1 MDLGP
6 ICMPAKE
13 HGTSSVVYAF
23 ALFVVC
29 NSSVPCQT
37 SLCDADGGDHVK
49 IIQRGGM
56 LDDFEMEVPGERT
69 LSGLWPTSIGS
80 ECRGGGGGACL
91 HEVRGG
97 NAFQPGRL
105 VAGRE
110 LVDLAINDDELRR
123 HLVHGSSFPQG
134 HAWPRAPGSMD
145 RWVTPRVQRA
155 EAQLLEELIAWVSS
169 DECYGLF
176 SIDRTQRVQVHFDM
190 RADPRQGDTRTRIRG
205 QAREYLQAALD
216 QLQDKDMLL
225 VVLGRRPFREAYI
238 TKVLSQS
245 DHRPQYATAV
255 LDVLKFENGPS
266 DDDADT
272 FAVSFSPSHSL
283 GAASPKFVCDFSSP
297 RPLSTPNSTHRNSLH
312 AQTDGSRVSR
322 PDPGPSIVPGSRSS
336 PRVRQTVAQPGS
348 PVALPDA
355 LPRGLCVSNV
365 PPVGHNMVDEPWS
378 FVPFSDP
385 LPQESGA
392 TLSSPPTGARPP
404 KGSCSIIVGGIG
416 DRTARAIRR
425 SVEKSRSRIQ
435 AHISSS
441 SSNCNSVSRAASER
455 TGGNQPDAARD
466 EDGRGAPASERS
478 DECLVAARASNRQ
491 CLLPNGAESSIADA
505 VVVDGR
511 GCDRHLSETDPE
523 ATSQTRSCHRR
534 LFLPSPRPCHQHGHR
549 GHSFC
554 GAPVNTTFSNSCRTT
569 GEPPSDPRG
578 ERKTDQKTVCRGR
591 AGGVAV
597 PATPGPRTT

>member
-392 TLSSPPTGARPP
+392 TLSSPPTGRDHQKAAVVSSSAASATAPLELSGDLLRNLDPESRLTSAAAAATATVSHVQPAREQAATSPTLP
-404 KGSCSIIVGGIG
+404 GT
-416 DRTARAIRR
+416 RTAEVLQRAKDLMNASWQQERPIV
-425 SVEKSRSRIQ
+425 SV
-435 AHISSS
+435 
-441 SSNCNSVSRAASER
+441 
-455 TGGNQPDAARD
+455 
-466 EDGRGAPASERS
+466 
-478 DECLVAARASNRQ
+478 
-491 CLLPNGAESSIADA
+491 
-505 VVVDGR
+505 
-511 GCDRHLSETDPE
+511 
-523 ATSQTRSCHRR
+523 
-534 LFLPSPRPCHQHGHR
+534 
-549 GHSFC
+549 
-554 GAPVNTTFSNSCRTT
+554 SCRTAPN
-569 GEPPSDPRG
+569 PPLPTLSWWM
-578 ERKTDQKTVCRGR
+578 
-591 AGGVAV
+591 GVAV
-597 PATPGPRTT
+597 TGICLRPTPKLLAKLGHATADCFCRRPDHAINMATEGTRSAVPCKHNLLKLLSHHGRTPLRPTRRTEN